1 MLGFGKSPAQKER
14 DRLLAD
20 LSARYREALRRYFYR
35 RVQNHAEAED
45 LTQELF
51 VRIVRKA
58 DIGQVENP
66 EAFLFQAAVNLLRD
80 RSRRYKTSNAFLAEI
95 NASADEMFE
104 DLSPERVLDSKQS
117 LQQALRVLNSLDART
132 RDVFILHRLEG
143 MKHAEIAQL
152 YGISVSSVEKYIM
165 KCLVLLAKHA
175 PGKDL

>member
-1 MLGFGKSPAQKER
+1 M
-14 DRLLAD
+14 LAD
-20 LSARYREALRRYFYR
+20 LTARYREPLRRYFYR
-35 RVQNHAEAED
+35 RVLNHAEAED

-95 NASADEMFE
+95 TASDENKFE
-104 DLSPERVLDSKQS
+104 DLSPERVLDSKQC
-117 LQQALRVLNSLDART
+117 LQKAMQVLNGLDART
-132 RDVFILHRLEG
+132 RNVFILHRLEG
-143 MKHAEIAQL
+143 MKHAEIAEL

-175 PGKDL
+175 PGINT